1 MITIADRFRKPVHA
15 GLGTS
20 NAALPQLNDA
30 PPTGQQFPLY
40 PGVARNVLFKFGLPE
55 IVAGTWSGGVAAIRM
70 PVPKAAMNKNADSI
84 AREHEIRPSWKIFLV
99 KAVSE
104 PLPMEQA
111 SYFHLR

>member
-30 PPTGQQFPLY
+30 PPKGQQLLLY
-40 PGVARNVLFKFGLPE
+40 PSVARNVLFKFGLPE
-55 IVAGTWSGGVAAIRM
+55 IMAGFGSRGVAAARV
-70 PVPKAAMNKNADSI
+70 PVPEAAVNKNAEPI
-84 AREHEIRPSWKIFLV
+84 AREHQIGPSRKILLV

-104 PLPMEQA
+104 ALPMEHA
-111 SYFHLR
+111 SNFHLR